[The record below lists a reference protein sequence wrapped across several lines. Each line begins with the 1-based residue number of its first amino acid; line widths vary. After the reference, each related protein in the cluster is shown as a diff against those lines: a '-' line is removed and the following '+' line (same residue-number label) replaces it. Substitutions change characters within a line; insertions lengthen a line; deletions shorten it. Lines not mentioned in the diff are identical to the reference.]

1 MRKHL
6 EAFRPDVFHLFEPSL
21 LGVGGIYYGKV
32 LHIPIV
38 ISYHTNLPAY
48 LHYYKLGFFAG
59 PTWKLMRE
67 RHLRADL
74 NLCTSTPMMEE
85 LRSHGIDRRCGN
97 VPSTRSDST
106 RRNAPLKCAIL

>member
-32 LHIPIV
+32 LHVPIV

-59 PTWKLMRE
+59 SHVEADASAAPARGPESL
-67 RHLRADL
+67 HVDADDGRA
-74 NLCTSTPMMEE
+74 
-85 LRSHGIDRRCGN
+85 
-97 VPSTRSDST
+97 
-106 RRNAPLKCAIL
+106 A